1 MVDIKLK
8 QKSTDRNLKFSKNFN
23 NLPNIQKTSED
34 EGTGFSFPVNTKTYD
49 EEKEKEKHYYIRHPS
64 LPKKLEEP
72 NYVIQTSI
80 NGFERR
86 TPDTERITI

>member
-1 MVDIKLK
+1 M
-8 QKSTDRNLKFSKNFN
+8 
-23 NLPNIQKTSED
+23 PNIQKESED
-34 EGTGFSFPVNTKTYD
+34 DETGFSFPVKTRSYN

-64 LPKKLEEP
+64 LPKKIEEP
-72 NYVIQTSI
+72 NYVIQTSL